1 MEEEETYRAGAS
13 SAEMEEKKNPLTTVI
28 VGALG
33 LFSAVFL
40 LNPGF
45 GALFEIPDNIPVI
58 GNLDEAAA
66 AAILISCL
74 AYFGVDIGSIF
85 GRKKKEKEEDSV
97 IDVEVKDQ

>member
-1 MEEEETYRAGAS
+1 MEKEETFQAGTS
-13 SAEMEEKKNPLTTVI
+13 SGEMEEKKNPLTTVI
-28 VGALG
+28 VGVLG

-45 GALFEIPDNIPVI
+45 GALFEIPDNIPII
-58 GNLDEAAA
+58 GNLDEASA

-85 GRKKKEKEEDSV
+85 GRKKKKRDDDV

>member
-1 MEEEETYRAGAS
+1 MEKEETFQSGAGS
-13 SAEMEEKKNPLTTVI
+13 GEMEEKKNPVTTVI
-28 VGALG
+28 VGLLG
-33 LFSAVFL
+33 VFSAIFL

-85 GRKKKEKEEDSV
+85 GRKKKDEDDV
-97 IDVEVKDQ
+97 IDVEVQDR

>member
-1 MEEEETYRAGAS
+1 MEKEETFQAGTTS
-13 SAEMEEKKNPLTTVI
+13 GEMEEKKNPLTTVI
-28 VGALG
+28 VGVLG

-45 GALFEIPDNIPVI
+45 GALFEIPDNIPII

-85 GRKKKEKEEDSV
+85 GRKKKQEDDDV